1 MSSLMLWIS
10 INCFLEMNSIGE
22 TLVVCIWLFVSSYK
36 KWHNM
41 ALSLSLSLYIYIY
54 IVLSYKKLIYLLL
67 SGALYK
73 IAAKIYIFILS

>member
-10 INCFLEMNSIGE
+10 INCFLEMNSMGE

-41 ALSLSLSLYIYIY
+41 VLSLSLY

-67 SGALYK
+67 SGAWYK

>member
-10 INCFLEMNSIGE
+10 INCFLEMNSMGE

-36 KWHNM
+36 KWHDM
-41 ALSLSLSLYIYIY
+41 VLSLYIYIY
-54 IVLSYKKLIYLLL
+54 SVLSYKKLIYLLL

-73 IAAKIYIFILS
+73 IAAKIYIFILP